1 VLSGFTDQE
10 TQREL
15 HQHDIYD
22 PKLIDKDTG
31 KIKTIAVPILKPENF
46 GDDMAIDDKNISG
59 EEYTIISNK
68 NTGKIAI
75 MAQTT
80 KASLME
86 KILNLIPV
94 KVLFSVKTIS
104 KDLAA
109 GYDWIARTCFMA
121 AMRIADKFHVL
132 KLGFEALQSIRIRY
146 RQEALSKERKR
157 REAHKSIELEKREIA
172 KIRGEVY
179 RVKKPPLLKKLE
191 NGETILELLAR
202 SRYLL
207 FKFKE
212 DWTTSQEERADILFK
227 EFPEIKTAYNLI
239 CIFRLFY
246 KTKIGKLDIAKKR
259 LKKWL
264 EQVSKEN
271 IEEIINFSFIIQR
284 HEGEIMNYF
293 EEGHTNA
300 YAESLNSK
308 IQNFV
313 NSNSGTR
320 DRDFFHF
327 RIKQYFS

>member
-1 VLSGFTDQE
+1 
-10 TQREL
+10 
-15 HQHDIYD
+15 
-22 PKLIDKDTG
+22 
-31 KIKTIAVPILKPENF
+31 
-46 GDDMAIDDKNISG
+46 M
-59 EEYTIISNK
+59 
-68 NTGKIAI
+68 
-75 MAQTT
+75 
-80 KASLME
+80 
-86 KILNLIPV
+86 
-94 KVLFSVKTIS
+94 
-104 KDLAA
+104 
-109 GYDWIARTCFMA
+109 
-121 AMRIADKFHVL
+121 
-132 KLGFEALQSIRIRY
+132 
-146 RQEALSKERKR
+146 
-157 REAHKSIELEKREIA
+157 
-172 KIRGEVY
+172 
-179 RVKKPPLLKKLE
+179 
-191 NGETILELLAR
+191 AR